1 MFKVRF
7 YKDSKTVSTYN
18 NKVTVVNL
26 KGYMDIPYFWPFI
39 PAEIHE
45 WKDNHPNVIVD
56 TEYCKGR
63 VILNV
68 TGKSTCSSEDGFDSK
83 RGERV
88 AESRAKIALYKF
100 MVTLLNKII
109 MHYRK
114 LIFGDM
120 DIRLPELYKDGIYKY
135 YCKYSQYLETEWKH
149 LNNLIHNQKD

>member
-1 MFKVRF
+1 MIVRL
-7 YKDSKTVSTYN
+7 SKSN
-18 NKVTVVNL
+18 FL
-26 KGYMDIPYFWPFI
+26 KEGNVDADKLAKEVLANYTFGDI
-39 PAEIHE
+39 
-45 WKDNHPNVIVD
+45 HPNVIVD

-68 TGKSTCSSEDGFDSK
+68 TGKATCSSEDGFDSK
-83 RGERV
+83 RGERI

-100 MVTLLNKII
+100 MTTLLNKII

-120 DIRLPELYKDGIYKY
+120 DIRIPELYKDGIYKY